1 MLSIILYNVPSN
13 IKELHSISNFISSC
27 IENWLE
33 KLLSK
38 RSFRKVLLMFMEL
51 VDLLIE
57 KDLKAK
63 ENLRIFFVKV
73 TVFTIIKNDLAHKEA
88 RISDKH
94 QTIGLILNIRSQ

>member
-1 MLSIILYNVPSN
+1 
-13 IKELHSISNFISSC
+13 
-27 IENWLE
+27 
-33 KLLSK
+33 
-38 RSFRKVLLMFMEL
+38 MFMEL

-73 TVFTIIKNDLAHKEA
+73 TVFTIIKNELAQKEA

-94 QTIGLILNIRSQ
+94 LTIGLILNIRSQ